1 MSAMLTNALTNRR
14 SGLILAADVETLDHL
29 RALGEL
35 ASDCPAVIGIKIGV
49 SLALRY
55 GLGPA
60 VRALRDV
67 CQLPAIYDHQKAG
80 TDIPRAGEIF
90 ARACR
95 ESGVSALIIFPQAG
109 PRTLEAFVK
118 ATFFVE
124 LVPIVGL
131 VMTHPAYLVSEGGYI
146 SDAAPEEMCRTSIEL
161 GVRSFVLPGTKPEV
175 VRRFA
180 GGLLKDVRDVEIM
193 MPGIG
198 TQGGAI
204 QSALAA
210 AAPHVG
216 QPIIG
221 SAIYDSNTPK
231 QVLSQFAEQL

>member
-1 MSAMLTNALTNRR
+1 MLPNALTSRR

-35 ASDCPAVIGIKIGV
+35 ASDCREVTGIKVGV

-55 GLGPA
+55 GLGA
-60 VRALRDV
+60 TVRALRDV

-80 TDIPRAGEIF
+80 TDIPRTGELF
-90 ARACR
+90 AKACR
-95 ESGVSALIIFPQAG
+95 EAGVSALIIFPQAG
-109 PRTLEAFVK
+109 PRTLEAFVA
-118 ATFFVE
+118 ATLRVD

-146 SDAAPEEMCRTSIEL
+146 SDAAPAEMCRTAVDL
-161 GVRSFVLPGTKPEV
+161 GVRSFVLPGTKTDIV
-175 VRRFA
+175 QRFA
-180 GGLLKDVRDVEIM
+180 MGALKDVRDVEIL

-204 QSALAA
+204 RSALAA
-210 AAPHVG
+210 AAPHAG
-216 QPIIG
+216 QAIIG
-221 SAIYDSNTPK
+221 SAIYESRTPK
-231 QVLSQFAEQL
+231 ETLSQFAAQLR